1 MGSARGPRTAPR
13 FKHPTLLLLGTFA
26 REGGSDSVQFT
37 VQVRALCEKAKEILM
52 EESNVQVLCFT
63 SLYAKMIVLAKRS
76 LIPC

>member
-1 MGSARGPRTAPR
+1 MSSP
-13 FKHPTLLLLGTFA
+13 H
-26 REGGSDSVQFT
+26 GGIDDQIERLM
-37 VQVRALCEKAKEILM
+37 QCKPLPEPEVRALCEKAKEILM